1 MGWLK
6 ALFGGGGGDKEPK
19 ALLPPADVYLGLRSQ
34 VLGLSQNPP
43 PEAGDGALA
52 ILMETVHPP
61 AVATLVGAADGT
73 TSFYFSNGG
82 GIIGSGG
89 HPPVAAAAKAWLA
102 RSSASE
108 FASAMSPTTNGEF
121 PLPTAGQVRFYLVYP
136 GRVLTAEAPEQDL
149 VKKQN
154 PLWPIFHEA
163 KGVISQIRRHSP
175 K

>member
-6 ALFGGGGGDKEPK
+6 ALFGGGDKEPT

-43 PEAGDGALA
+43 PQDGDGALA

-61 AVATLVGAADGT
+61 AVATLVAVADGT

-82 GIIGSGG
+82 GILGSGG

-102 RSSASE
+102 RSSSNELA
-108 FASAMSPTTNGEF
+108 AAMTSANGGEF

-136 GRVLTAEAPEQDL
+136 GRMLTAEAPEQDL
-149 VKKQN
+149 VKKRH

-163 KGVISQIRRHSP
+163 QGVITQIRRHSP
-175 K
+175 